1 MYQTNNNLS
10 TCKKKTR
17 RCTHVSAC
25 NIKIKTDT
33 FNLGIAM
40 NCTKD
45 VLSYRES
52 NKGSKER
59 RGLTLDVNF
68 TEVSVL

>member
-45 VLSYRES
+45 VCLIES
-52 NKGSKER
+52 QIKGVKK
-59 RGLTLDVNF
+59 GGD
-68 TEVSVL
+68 